1 VYAGVTG
8 GVTGG
13 AGTAVFAGRR
23 PLIVIA
29 FCPSIHSVSHSV
41 GGYFR
46 LISPKPAT
54 INSAY

>member
-8 GVTGG
+8 DATGG
-13 AGTAVFAGRR
+13 AGIAVFAGRR

-29 FCPSIHSVSHSV
+29 FRPFIYSTSYSVRGH
-41 GGYFR
+41 FR
-46 LISPKPAT
+46 LISPRLAT